1 MNSIHTAEIVEIFSS
16 PQGEG
21 LYVGERMTFIRF
33 QRCNMNC
40 AYCDTP
46 QGLCHQSVCLVESP
60 PGSENFIETKSP
72 MSATALCEHLQEFD
86 DEILSIT
93 GGEPLEQA
101 AFLTTWLPTQS
112 TNRKILLETNGT
124 LVNELMSVLPHVHI
138 VSMDI
143 KLPSSTG
150 CAPKWA
156 EHEAFLSSALSAGK
170 EVYAKIVITERTTDR
185 DIQKAIHLI
194 STANKYVPVVIQPVS
209 KTLTYHGSVEPA
221 RIKAVERLCKA
232 YLPDVRVLG
241 QMHRE
246 WNVL

>member
-16 PQGEG
+16 LQGEG
-21 LYVGERMTFIRF
+21 LYAGERMTFIRF

-46 QGLCHQSVCLVESP
+46 QGACHQNVCQVESP
-60 PGSENFIETKSP
+60 PGSGEFIEAKNP
-72 MSATALCEHLQEFD
+72 MSATALCEHLSKFD
-86 DEILSIT
+86 DETLSIT

-101 AFLTTWLPTQS
+101 AFLTTWLPTQY
-112 TNRKILLETNGT
+112 TNNRILLETNGT
-124 LVNELMSVLPHVHI
+124 LVDQLLSVLPFVHV

-150 CAPKWA
+150 CAAKWD
-156 EHEAFLSSALSAGK
+156 EHEAFLNSSLSAGR
-170 EVYAKIVITERTTDR
+170 EVYAKVVVTSTTTDR
-185 DIQKAIHLI
+185 DIQEAIRLI
-194 STANKYVPVVIQPVS
+194 STANKFVPIVIQPVS
-209 KTLTYHGSVEPA
+209 KTLTYHKSVEPE
-221 RIKAVERLCKA
+221 RIKAVERLCRA

-241 QMHRE
+241 QMHKE